1 LVVRA
6 YGLLAPGRHNGA
18 NTFIEVIIARLYD
31 HDGLVVTD
39 DWILTPTGR
48 YRISDV
54 QDAWATRRQL
64 TRGSQWF
71 TYGLGTGAVLVLVGA
86 AGLTG
91 WLTRNWLWLLATP
104 VILLAAGTIGLLD
117 PIAIYLEKRHH
128 ELWITTDDG
137 SVRVWKANA
146 VEVGKALRQINR
158 ARQRHYDAY
167 DL

>member
-1 LVVRA
+1 MV
-6 YGLLAPGRHNGA
+6 
-18 NTFIEVIIARLYD
+18 RLYD
-31 HDGLVVTD
+31 HSGLVVTEE
-39 DWILTPTGR
+39 WIRTPTAQ

-54 QDAWATRRQL
+54 LDAWTTRPASGAR
-64 TRGSQWF
+64 WF
-71 TYGLGTGAVLVLVGA
+71 TYGLAAGVAVILLTG

-104 VILLAAGTIGLLD
+104 IILLGAGAIGLLD

-128 ELWITTDDG
+128 ELWITTPTG
-137 SVRVWKANA
+137 SVRVLKANG

-158 ARQRHYDAY
+158 ARERQLDAY

>member
-1 LVVRA
+1 MV
-6 YGLLAPGRHNGA
+6 
-18 NTFIEVIIARLYD
+18 RLYD

-39 DWILTPTGR
+39 DWIRTPTEQ

-54 QDAWATRRQL
+54 QDAWVTRRQV
-64 TRGSQWF
+64 THGSRWF
-71 TYGLGTGAVLVLVGA
+71 SYGLGAGAMLVLLGA

-104 VILLAAGTIGLLD
+104 VLLLAAGTIGLLD
-117 PIAIYLEKRHH
+117 PIAIYLEKRRH
-128 ELWITTDDG
+128 ELWITTRAG
-137 SVRVWKANA
+137 SVRVWRANG

-158 ARQRHYDAY
+158 ARQRLLDAN